1 MHVGINCKF
10 DKQYGIIK
18 NEYKKRYKKE
28 LVWNILFGVRNGVID
43 WR

>member
-1 MHVGINCKF
+1 MYVGINCKF

-28 LVWNILFGVRNGVID
+28 YTWNILFSVKMV
-43 WR
+43 